1 MPFSSN
7 SVLRVLLVSDT
18 LLDEVLLHASVLYFG
33 CCKFF
38 CSELWEIVRV
48 VSCVSFRMQLVS
60 DRFPVLDAC

>member
-1 MPFSSN
+1 MPFSSK

-48 VSCVSFRMQLVS
+48 VDCVSFGVKLVQNG
-60 DRFPVLDAC
+60 FPVLGAC